1 MNLKELANHDNLVQL
16 AQNPET
22 LNDYINQS
30 QGYILQL
37 MKEFNVLPELSVL
50 MAQPN
55 LYALSFI
62 ENNYVLDSSE
72 KKTIN
77 KILKNNSEPK
87 KKTSP
92 ASVKEPDL
100 TQEKF
105 IEYLVN
111 EIPLP
116 SQVAFPATMK
126 LDYEVVIQY
135 RKEIEKQYALNSGI
149 KNLLR
154 YAFVKYSAEEMLA
167 IDKEF
172 IWQHPELLEMDYV
185 RMVHLKNPEFA
196 QLYRDTMLNNYH
208 TANLDKFR
216 MYDFNN
222 NDEDKKLF
230 DYLMNS
236 ADFYNRHTYTRYT
249 KMNGDHDYYTREE
262 YLTKFAPHDISDWED
277 EYLLENQ
284 DLLRSGWKKILID
297 EERQSDE
304 RYNHDNHFLTE
315 ILGHLKPEICQ
326 QIFNKEMIELFLK
339 HNINIFFDWDEEDD
353 SYEKMAIY
361 ENIRTNRN
369 WLEQQMFEMLK
380 KKPELL
386 NKEMVFQ
393 WSSHIDTVD
402 GKDYLSTSLLS
413 HCLKNENLVDFMR
426 YITNYTDTPG
436 FYEIE
441 SHQKTSNYYPGHAL
455 LRKNISLIDEMI
467 ENEPS
472 INLLFLLMNEL
483 AFIEK
488 HGGLAVKEGEFYQK
502 LLTQNQQ
509 LASSLDEKD
518 VNLLKEFFSTHPQLA
533 LPENHGIQGIKS
545 SDLFSGNENNKTH
558 NFLNF
563 RTHHADKNMQ
573 ALLFFTN
580 PQYPDYLLSDE
591 FDEKLSDRMLM
602 VLFKQMKM
610 DFLKQYMLKHPEIL
624 LNNEDDRDSFVF
636 KAKCLPIE
644 RLIFQW
650 DDGKEK
656 QKIEKFFKEYKKFID
671 VDKKIR
677 YNEERTKWDNH
688 HYYCQSLLANI
699 PYRYLKETYKDLLNN
714 HQFSLLNHMDGEGL
728 LKIFPSYQLGFQQ
741 FMDRQ
746 PAKDMLVLLAN
757 PDFSQLMHHTESRF
771 STSYN
776 KEENYL
782 LAQKKLSINQ
792 NKKADDEKESK
803 NEAFSIACSFM
814 NSNKDFF
821 NQFLVNYLPE
831 EIFAQ
836 DYDFHSSHMKDWAK
850 NYPFSV
856 TELIQAY
863 ENIKN
868 QNNLS
873 ELGQYHAIRIIS
885 KDIADFAKKYW
896 NNESGQQV
904 LKQFMDYAKNND
916 SMLYAVLNSNAI
928 YEQTYGDK
936 KEINNRIWS
945 EKYVD
950 FIYQA
955 FSENSEQYAV
965 LIDGYEKILAHC
977 DNSVKRSIILPAME
991 TLDNIHKGLT
1001 EKASVIEI
1009 NKAQELIAVVYD
1021 NSPLLTLH
1029 QTQFCSIDN
1038 KNYQKNW
1045 IRNNQE
1051 TFINRLLFDNED
1063 LAMTYKKNTVELSNL
1078 LDMLFNPA
1086 SSSSSKGYY
1095 HAQYLN
1101 YLLDTS
1107 VLFKECK
1114 INDNQIKDNQILD
1127 YLVNSAELSKK
1138 IKSAYMFL
1146 KLDSQITSSE
1156 MTEEE
1161 SPVKLKI

>member
-1 MNLKELANHDNLVQL
+1 MNFKELANHDKLIQL

-50 MAQPN
+50 MVKPN
-55 LYALSFI
+55 IYALSFI
-62 ENNYVLDSSE
+62 ENNYVLNSSE

-92 ASVKEPDL
+92 NPVKEPDL

-116 SQVAFPATMK
+116 SQASFPDTMK
-126 LDYEVVIQY
+126 LDYKIVIQY
-135 RKEIEKQYALNSGI
+135 RKEIEKQYELNSGI

-154 YAFVKYSAEEMLA
+154 YVFVKYSAEEMLA

-185 RMVHLKNPEFA
+185 RVVHLKNPEFA

-208 TANLDKFR
+208 TANMDKFR

-236 ADFYNRHTYTRYT
+236 ADFYNRHTYKRYT
-249 KMNGDHDYYTREE
+249 QMNGDHDYYTREE
-262 YLTKFAPHDISDWED
+262 YLIKFAPHDISDWED

-284 DLLRSGWKKILID
+284 DLLRSGWKKILMD
-297 EERQSDE
+297 EERLSDE

-326 QIFNKEMIELFLK
+326 QIFNKEIIALFLK

-353 SYEKMAIY
+353 SYEKLVIY

-369 WLEQQMFEMLK
+369 WLEQQMFEIVNE
-380 KKPELL
+380 KPELL
-386 NKEMVFQ
+386 NTEMVFQ

-402 GKDYLSTSLLS
+402 SKDYLSTSLLS

-426 YITNYTDTPG
+426 YITSYTDTPG

-467 ENEPS
+467 EHEPS

-488 HGGLAVKEGEFYQK
+488 QGGLAVKEGEFYQK
-502 LLTQNQQ
+502 LLKQNQQ
-509 LASSLDEKD
+509 LASALDEKD
-518 VNLLKEFFSTHPQLA
+518 VSLLKEFFSTHPQLA
-533 LPENHGIQGIKS
+533 LPENHDIQGIRS
-545 SDLFSGNENNKTH
+545 ADLFSDNKTH

-563 RTHHADKNMQ
+563 RSHHPDPNMQ

-591 FDEKLSDRMLM
+591 FDEKLSNKMLM

-610 DFLKQYMLKHPEIL
+610 DFLKRYMLKHPEIL
-624 LNNEDDRDSFVF
+624 SDYENDRDSFVF
-636 KAKCLPIE
+636 KARSLPIE

-650 DDGKEK
+650 DDDKEK
-656 QKIEKFFKEYKKFID
+656 QKIKLFFKEFQKFIA

-677 YNEERTKWDNH
+677 YNEERSKWDSH
-688 HYYCQSLLANI
+688 RYYCQRLMESI
-699 PYRYLKETYKDLLNN
+699 PYRYLNQAYKELLNN
-714 HQFSLLNHMDGEGL
+714 HQFSLLNHMKDENV
-728 LKIFPSYQLGFQQ
+728 LKMFPSYKYGFQQ

-746 PAKDMLVLLAN
+746 PAKDILVLLDN
-757 PDFSQLMHHTESRF
+757 PDFSELMHHTESRF
-771 STSYN
+771 STNYN

-782 LAQKKLSINQ
+782 LAQKKLSLKQ
-792 NKKADDEKESK
+792 NEKADDERETK
-803 NEAFSIACSFM
+803 NNAFGIACSFM

-821 NQFLVNYLPE
+821 NQFLVDYLPE

-836 DYDFHSSHMKDWAK
+836 RYDFYPSHMENWAK
-850 NYPFSV
+850 NYPFSAN
-856 TELIQAY
+856 ELIQAY

-868 QNNLS
+868 QDNLS
-873 ELGQYHAIRIIS
+873 ELGQYHAINIIS

-896 NNESGQQV
+896 NNEHGEQV

-916 SMLYAVLNSNAI
+916 SMLYAVLNSNTI
-928 YEQTYGDK
+928 YEATYRDK
-936 KEINNRIWS
+936 KEINNRTWS

-950 FIYQA
+950 FIHQV
-955 FSENSEQYAV
+955 FSENSEEYTV

-977 DNSVKRSIILPAME
+977 DNSIKRSIVMPAME
-991 TLDNIHKGLT
+991 TLNNIHKGLI
-1001 EKASVIEI
+1001 EKSSLIEI
-1009 NKAQELIAVVYD
+1009 NKAHELLAIVYD

-1029 QTQFCSIDN
+1029 QNQFCSIDN
-1038 KNYQKNW
+1038 KSYQKNW
-1045 IRNNQE
+1045 IKNNQE
-1051 TFINRLLFDNED
+1051 IFINKLLFDNED
-1063 LAMTYKKNTVELSNL
+1063 LAITYKKNTAELSNL
-1078 LDMLFNPA
+1078 LDMIFNAA
-1086 SSSSSKGYY
+1086 SETNNKIYF

-1114 INDNQIKDNQILD
+1114 INDNKIKDNQVLE
-1127 YLVNSAELSKK
+1127 YLVNSTELTKK

-1146 KLDSQITSSE
+1146 KLDSQIASSE
-1156 MTEEE
+1156 MMEEE
-1161 SPVKLKI
+1161 NPVKLKI